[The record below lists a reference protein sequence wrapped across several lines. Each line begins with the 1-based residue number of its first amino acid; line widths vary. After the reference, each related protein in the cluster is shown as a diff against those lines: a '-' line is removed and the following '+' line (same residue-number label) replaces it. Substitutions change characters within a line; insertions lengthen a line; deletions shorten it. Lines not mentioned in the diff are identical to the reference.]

1 MKRRLGR
8 GREDL
13 FPRRRTGYRSGL
25 DSEEAKM
32 AHGPARALR
41 PYLEDHL
48 VGSEVGLRT
57 ARRLQRGAHGDLRAY
72 AQELVTRIP
81 QEEQV
86 LRAVIVAAGRTVQPV
101 ELAARAF
108 GTASSVGVWA
118 RRTVPESVPSILED
132 LEAMIVGVRG
142 KRLVWDTMVRVAA
155 ADPSF
160 DRWPFAELEAEAEE
174 QERRLVEFRREVVS
188 DLLGDPPAAR

>member
-1 MKRRLGR
+1 
-8 GREDL
+8 
-13 FPRRRTGYRSGL
+13 
-25 DSEEAKM
+25 M

-72 AQELVTRIP
+72 AQELVSRIP
-81 QEEQV
+81 EEQRV
-86 LRAVIVAAGRTVQPV
+86 LRAAIDAAGLTVQPV

-108 GTASSVGVWA
+108 GAASSLGVWA
-118 RRTVPESVPSILED
+118 RRTLPEPVPSTLED

-142 KRLVWDTMVRVAA
+142 KRLLWDTMVRVAA

-160 DRWPFAELEAEAEE
+160 DRWPFAGLEAEAEE
-174 QERRLVEFRREVVS
+174 QERRLVEFRREAVS
-188 DLLGDPPAAR
+188 DLIGSSPAAP